1 MIVLLLL
8 AAALIGL
15 ALTAIGLPG
24 LWMFLLVALGLALGG
39 VAGAPGATA
48 LMIGLGLAFLA
59 EIVEWVAS
67 VRWTRRSGG
76 SRRAGWGALIGGLV
90 GAVVGLPVPIIGS
103 VLGSFA
109 GSFLGALAAEYSVT
123 GRSGLAGQ
131 VAWGAL
137 IGRVVATAIKMAL
150 GVIVAVLV
158 IASAWR
164 AA

>member
-8 AAALIGL
+8 AVGLIGL

-24 LWMFLLVALGLALGG
+24 LWIYLLVALGLAAGG
-39 VAGAPGATA
+39 VAGAPGLTA
-48 LMIGLGLAFLA
+48 VVIGLGLAFVA

-76 SRRAGWGALIGGLV
+76 SRRSGWGALLGGLI
-90 GAVVGLPVPIIGS
+90 GAVIGIPVPVLGS

-109 GSFLGALAAEYSVT
+109 GSFIGALVAEYSVT
-123 GRSGLAGQ
+123 GHGGLAGK

-137 IGRVVATAIKMAL
+137 IGRVVATAVKMAL
-150 GVIVAVLV
+150 GIVILV
-158 IASAWR
+158 VTIASAGR
-164 AA
+164 